1 VKAPQVARAAN
12 GQVGCSFRPP
22 ELEIRR
28 IGSSQVVQIA
38 DLTDQIG
45 RLQQRP
51 FIMLSFLFAR
61 DLTSAVPWHVVLP
74 ATAFVEPDG

>member
-1 VKAPQVARAAN
+1 VKTPQVGTLEQPIAKLA
-12 GQVGCSFRPP
+12 VHPDLP

-51 FIMLSFLFAR
+51 LIMLSFLFAR
-61 DLTSAVPWHVVLP
+61 DITSCRAMPCCQPQHS
-74 ATAFVEPDG
+74 